1 MVTVKICGLT
11 NPGDAKL
18 AAEAGADFLG
28 FVFAH
33 GSPRTLTLAD
43 CSWIEALPLALKVGV
58 FRDQD
63 VGFIEEVRAKAD
75 LALVQLHGQEPP
87 ELCQRLGGRERVI
100 KAITVDQAVDW
111 GLVAAYATVARILF
125 DSGGGTGRVFPW
137 SLLANPPLALEFW
150 IAGGLSP
157 DNVAA
162 AVSACRP
169 AGVDVSSGVESAPGR
184 KDPAKV
190 RAFLSAVREG
200 GMREAGTG

>member
-1 MVTVKICGLT
+1 MLS
-11 NPGDAKL
+11 
-18 AAEAGADFLG
+18 AEAGADFLG
-28 FVFAH
+28 FVFAP
-33 GSPRTLTLAD
+33 GSPRTLAMAD
-43 CSWIEALPLALKVGV
+43 CPWIEAVPFASKVGV

-63 VGFIEEVRAKAD
+63 VGFIEEVRAKAG
-75 LALVQLHGQEPP
+75 LALVQLHGKEPP
-87 ELCQRLGGRERVI
+87 ELCARLGGRKRVI
-100 KAITVDQAVDW
+100 KALTVSEEVDW
-111 GLVAAYATVARILF
+111 GAVAAYATVARILF

-137 SLLANPPLALEFW
+137 SLLSNPPLPLEFW

-157 DNVAA
+157 ENVGAA
-162 AVSACRP
+162 IAACGP